1 MTGPVFAYRSD
12 RQFTFE
18 KRGLA
23 PELPWKYR
31 LCANIA
37 SVPKCLCAKM
47 FETKT
52 DEGAYPPFFNLALF
66 SSREDITLD
75 QYESNEPTG
84 VGIAVPEREVR
95 SEHQERHVPRYHVI
109 LWDSDDHTYEY
120 VEKMLRELFGHT
132 ATQCK
137 KLADDVD
144 ANGRT
149 IVLTTTQEHA
159 ELKRDQIHAYGR
171 DHLEGSLGSM
181 WSSIEATE

>member
-1 MTGPVFAYRSD
+1 M
-12 RQFTFE
+12 
-18 KRGLA
+18 
-23 PELPWKYR
+23 
-31 LCANIA
+31 
-37 SVPKCLCAKM
+37 
-47 FETKT
+47 
-52 DEGAYPPFFNLALF
+52 
-66 SSREDITLD
+66 D

-84 VGIAVPEREVR
+84 VGVAVPEREVR
-95 SEHQERHVPRYHVI
+95 GEHQERQVPRYHVI

-120 VEKMLRELFGHT
+120 VKKMLRELFGHT

-171 DHLEGSLGSM
+171 DHLEGSQGSM
-181 WSSIEATE
+181 WASIEAAG